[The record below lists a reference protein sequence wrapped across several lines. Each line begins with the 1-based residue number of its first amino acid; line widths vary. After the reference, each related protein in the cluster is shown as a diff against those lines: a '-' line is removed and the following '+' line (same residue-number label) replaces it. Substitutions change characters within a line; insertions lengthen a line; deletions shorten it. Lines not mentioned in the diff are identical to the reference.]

1 MNNNAKKLL
10 GCEHQFFKPFGLRNI
25 LSHDQPFQYDTLY
38 KYNTIPYEVMSERSF
53 QKAND
58 ITAVETRL
66 VVRTCVFFSLI
77 NIKSRGVSRS
87 KQSHCKIL
95 YFLRLLSFSLLQS
108 MKCSCIGLI

>member
-58 ITAVETRL
+58 ITAGSSDV
-66 VVRTCVFFSLI
+66 CFFSLI

-87 KQSHCKIL
+87 KQSHCEIL
-95 YFLRLLSFSLLQS
+95 YFLQLLSFSLLQS